1 MRLFVTLTLVSALCS
16 AAFAQAN
23 TVHVE
28 DNFIGNLPTHHY
40 AQTDRIGSSLFEVYS
55 ADFSFIGDM
64 MTVTINTNYDANA
77 QGTYSTTW
85 GDLFLDT
92 PGNKTWDY
100 VVDTS
105 SSQVIGGK
113 FKTYRT
119 TNLNPSNYIVR
130 NDEIVSYRKNG
141 TIIEAADIDLSHAG
155 SFISY
160 SFNYAN
166 LGLQAGDTLGF
177 RWAET
182 CGNDIIQGSL
192 TVPAAPVPEPET
204 FAMLGLGLAAIALA
218 RRRRA

>member
-1 MRLFVTLTLVSALCS
+1 MRIFNTLALAIALSASGL
-16 AAFAQAN
+16 AHAT
-23 TVHVE
+23 TVHVD
-28 DNFIGNLPTHHY
+28 DNYIGNLPTHHF

-55 ADFSFIGDM
+55 ADFSFAGDM
-64 MTVTINTNYDANA
+64 LTVTINTNYDANA
-77 QGTYSTTW
+77 QDTYGTTW

-92 PGNKTWDY
+92 PGDKAWDY
-100 VVDTS
+100 VIDTS

-119 TNLNPSNYIVR
+119 TNLNPSSYIVR
-130 NDEIVSYRKNG
+130 DNEIVSYRKNG
-141 TIIEAADIDLSHAG
+141 TNIEAATIDLSHAG

-204 FAMLGLGLAAIALA
+204 FAMLGLGLAAIAVA